1 MLAPIQL
8 KIDKHLNQDTF
19 FIMSVTLKAFWS
31 NWCCGLLL
39 LVFPL
44 LLWPQSS
51 LTLRV
56 YNILIKQ
63 EKKRSTNIKDTRT
76 PIKMYECIRII
87 STIKCK
93 KKKKPKE
100 QSLKNGIYS
109 LIFQV
114 LQLSSSVLMMVK
126 RLYDWRNFCQKL
138 LLHASKTSKRTLTST
153 NVVCLIIGP
162 ISYISH
168 HQWHHLNQSMFYQI
182 IVTFQVDYDRK
193 NAN

>member
-1 MLAPIQL
+1 
-8 KIDKHLNQDTF
+8 
-19 FIMSVTLKAFWS
+19 
-31 NWCCGLLL
+31 
-39 LVFPL
+39 
-44 LLWPQSS
+44 
-51 LTLRV
+51 
-56 YNILIKQ
+56 
-63 EKKRSTNIKDTRT
+63 
-76 PIKMYECIRII
+76 MYECIRII

-153 NVVCLIIGP
+153 ECCM
-162 ISYISH
+162 SYYWAHFIYFPS
-168 HQWHHLNQSMFYQI
+168 SMASFESEHVLPDNCYVSSWLWSEKCQLSLYESA
-182 IVTFQVDYDRK
+182 TLK
-193 NAN
+193 ATLW

>member
-1 MLAPIQL
+1 M
-8 KIDKHLNQDTF
+8 
-19 FIMSVTLKAFWS
+19 
-31 NWCCGLLL
+31 
-39 LVFPL
+39 
-44 LLWPQSS
+44 
-51 LTLRV
+51 

-126 RLYDWRNFCQKL
+126 RLYDWRNFLPEAAVARIKNV
-138 LLHASKTSKRTLTST
+138 KTHT
-153 NVVCLIIGP
+153 NIDQCCM
-162 ISYISH
+162 SYYWANFIYFS
-168 HQWHHLNQSMFYQI
+168 HQWHHSNQSMFYQI
-182 IVTFQVDYDRK
+182 IVTFQVDYERK